1 LDTVINRVTQDIWL
15 STHSYLQPVAHLH
28 ALIDTASATI
38 PNEAPSIPI
47 WDNYTADFQEGVP
60 LLASSAAI
68 IDLTAAARTLALFV
82 EKLALAPLPGKLA
95 QETGALDSEMHSDPY
110 ASRRAVAWLLDKD
123 DYASA
128 APGLLHYFGWIALA
142 RYLCPM
148 TDAFA
153 KWRDEERWLRVYC
166 PTCGSPPCMAQLV
179 GTDPARLRLLT
190 CGCCKTRWR
199 YKRTGCPFCEN
210 QNGGRVAVLGI
221 EGEGGLRIDYCETC
235 RGYLKTYE
243 EEGCESVLLADWT
256 SIHLDFIASDRGLK
270 RLAASLYTLPI

>member
-1 LDTVINRVTQDIWL
+1 M
-15 STHSYLQPVAHLH
+15 
-28 ALIDTASATI
+28 
-38 PNEAPSIPI
+38 
-47 WDNYTADFQEGVP
+47 P
-60 LLASSAAI
+60 LLESSAAI

-82 EKLALAPLPGKLA
+82 EKLASAPLPGKLA
-95 QETGALDSEMHSDPY
+95 QETRALDSECILIPD

-148 TDAFA
+148 MDAFA

-166 PTCGSPPCMAQLV
+166 PTCGSRPMHGSVGGHRSCAPPTPL
-179 GTDPARLRLLT
+179 LRLL
-190 CGCCKTRWR
+190 
-199 YKRTGCPFCEN
+199 
-210 QNGGRVAVLGI
+210 QNTLAVQTNRMSILRKPERSAVSRFWAI

-243 EEGCESVLLADWT
+243 GEGCESVLLADWT